1 MCRDAFSERL
11 KRMKFYVGQLLR
23 HLTKPGI
30 FRVLAVNDKI
40 QVVKYLGR
48 GDFQPFWASK
58 AVWEDAH
65 SS

>member
-1 MCRDAFSERL
+1 
-11 KRMKFYVGQLLR
+11 MKFYVGQLLR

-30 FRVLAVNDKI
+30 FRVLAVNDEI
-40 QVVKYLGR
+40 QVIKYLGR